1 LKAVIYKSKENK
13 AELVQIKKP
22 EIGSGEALIKV
33 KYAGICGADIN
44 LIRGER
50 EITEDVIPGHE
61 IIGVVVEVKNGGK
74 DLIGKRVAVEPTIS
88 CGNCQMCRLGLPHIC
103 YNLKVLG
110 VHAPGGMAEYVKV
123 PLNKLHLIPDEIT
136 DEKAIIIEPLAVA
149 VHVVNRSG
157 LDIGNNV
164 MIVGCGPVGLLIAQ
178 ICRVRSAGKIKIMEI
193 NPFRQNLCRQM
204 GFDLAGPNEIISKNE
219 KTNGFLGFDIGYEVS
234 GSDEGMKQVFDNIRS
249 RGKIVVVGLFKKSY
263 PIEFSQV
270 LFRELEII
278 GSRVYESK
286 DFEIGLELILKNKL
300 DVNSVVTD
308 ILELGDFGLG
318 FKLASD
324 KNAMKVILKA
334 S

>member
-1 LKAVIYKSKENK
+1 LKAIIYKSKENK

-22 EIGSGEALIKV
+22 EIGNGEALVKV
-33 KYAGICGADIN
+33 KYVGICGADIN

-61 IIGVVVEVKNGGK
+61 IIGVVVEVKNGGEN
-74 DLIGKRVAVEPTIS
+74 LIGKRVAVEPTIS
-88 CGNCQMCRLGLPHIC
+88 CGSCQMCRLGLPHIC

-110 VHAPGGMAEYVKV
+110 VHAPGGMAEYIKV
-123 PLNKLHLIPDEIT
+123 PLKKIHLLPDEIT

-157 LDIGNNV
+157 LAIGEKV
-164 MIVGCGPVGLLIAQ
+164 IVVGFGPVGMLIAQ
-178 ICRVRSAGKIKIMEI
+178 VCRAKSAGKIKIMEI
-193 NPFRQNLCRQM
+193 NPFRQNLCRYL
-204 GFDLAGPNEIISKNE
+204 GFDLLEPNGKISKNE

-234 GSDEGMKQVFDNIRS
+234 GSDEGMKQIFNNIRS
-249 RGKIVVVGLFKKSY
+249 QGKIVVVGLFKKSY

-270 LFRELEII
+270 LFRELEVI

-286 DFEIGLELILKNKL
+286 DFKTGLELILKDKI
-300 DVNSVVTD
+300 DVKSVVTN
-308 ILELGDFGLG
+308 ILELEDFDQG

-324 KNAMKVILKA
+324 KNAMKVILKVY
-334 S
+334 